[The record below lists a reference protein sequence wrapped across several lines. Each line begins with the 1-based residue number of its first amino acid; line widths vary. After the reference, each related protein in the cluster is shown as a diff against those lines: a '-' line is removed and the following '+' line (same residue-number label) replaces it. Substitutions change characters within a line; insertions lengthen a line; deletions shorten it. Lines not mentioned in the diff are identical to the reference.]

1 MPCSLSKRDGLC
13 VCQIFL
19 GYRHAVPRFR
29 AWTWTAALCALL
41 GLGFAN
47 AASAAVETYEPALSA
62 LVAPQA
68 AQLQAAGIKSILTRT
83 GKHRRD
89 IQVQTQWGPAYF
101 AWPKNVTP
109 ALFEIYIANNGTAE
123 VYTDENYNDSTK
135 ARYAAAFDAIIPEAV
150 RQAQLTRAAAQK
162 PRH

>member
-1 MPCSLSKRDGLC
+1 MSKLLLKYLNG
-13 VCQIFL
+13 
-19 GYRHAVPRFR
+19 APRVQAR
-29 AWTWTAALCALL
+29 TWTAALCALL
-41 GLGFAN
+41 ILGVAS
-47 AASAAVETYEPALSA
+47 AASAAVETYEPGLSK

-101 AWPKNVTP
+101 PWPKNVTP
-109 ALFEIYIANNGTAE
+109 ALFEIYIANDGTAE
-123 VYTDENYNDSTK
+123 VYTDENYKDSTQ
-135 ARYAAAFDAIIPEAV
+135 ARYVAAFNAIIPEAV

-162 PRH
+162 PRR